1 MALPKCSVSYVVPPP
16 TDAVPR
22 LHLPPPATPR
32 LGAVSP
38 LIIHNDSR
46 EPSSSHTPSRTPRHR
61 LGVAALALD
70 TSTQLVGKSSPEG
83 ILYTGGRD
91 GLVISWELGIEMK
104 KRVNDR
110 SNRVS
115 KKWEVLTG
123 WADDAIE
130 EEGEDDYR
138 PTSDGDIL
146 GEVNYRRHRMPEKS
160 AELPY
165 EYQWETDLTTF
176 KPRIVCTSLPRG

>member
-1 MALPKCSVSYVVPPP
+1 M
-16 TDAVPR
+16 
-22 LHLPPPATPR
+22 
-32 LGAVSP
+32 
-38 LIIHNDSR
+38 
-46 EPSSSHTPSRTPRHR
+46 
-61 LGVAALALD
+61 
-70 TSTQLVGKSSPEG
+70 
-83 ILYTGGRD
+83 
-91 GLVISWELGIEMK
+91 
-104 KRVNDR
+104 
-110 SNRVS
+110 S